1 MNWIHW
7 VIDLVL
13 LLIIVLCAWRGFR
26 NGLIAGILALCA
38 VLFSVYAA
46 DILAD
51 TYSGEFTKMLE
62 PFVTGVVDTAS
73 SSAED
78 YFEKNGKEPGVYD
91 MTLRIVEGVG
101 FMKSAAKNVTE
112 EISVEQLDTGPVLRK
127 AIVEKLCSVAAY
139 VLTFAVMFILLI
151 IIFAVIG
158 NLFNL
163 AFKLP
168 GLELINGV
176 LGTLLGLAKGLL
188 YAFAIAWVLRF
199 VGMLLPEEKVNS
211 TILLKWLMDACPLVS
226 FLGL

>member
-13 LLIIVLCAWRGFR
+13 LLIIILCAWRGFR

-62 PFVTGVVDTAS
+62 PFVTGMVDTAS

-78 YFEKNGKEPGVYD
+78 YYEKKGKEPTVYD
-91 MTLRIVEGVG
+91 MTLRTVKSVG
-101 FMKSAAKNVTE
+101 FLKSAGENVSKSIAEEQTE
-112 EISVEQLDTGPVLRK
+112 TGPALRK
-127 AIVEKLCSVAAY
+127 AIVEKLCSVTAY
-139 VLTFAVMFILLI
+139 VLTFAIMFILLI

-168 GLELINGV
+168 GLELISGV
-176 LGTLLGLAKGLL
+176 LGFLLGLAKGLI
-188 YAFAIAWVLRF
+188 YVFAIAWLLRF
-199 VGMLLPEEKVNS
+199 TGMFLTEEKVNS
-211 TILLKWLMDACPLVS
+211 TILLQWLMENCPLVG

>member
-1 MNWIHW
+1 MSWIHW
-7 VIDLVL
+7 VVDLVL
-13 LLIIVLCAWRGFR
+13 LLIIILCAWRGFR

-62 PFVTGVVDTAS
+62 PFVTGMVDTAS
-73 SSAED
+73 TSAEE
-78 YFEKNGKEPGVYD
+78 YYEKKGIEPSIREL
-91 MTLRIVEGVG
+91 TLRTVESVG
-101 FMKSAAKNVTE
+101 FMKSAAVNVTRDITE
-112 EISVEQLDTGPVLRK
+112 EETEMGQELRK

-139 VLTFAVMFILLI
+139 VLTYAIMFILLI
-151 IIFAVIG
+151 IAFAVIG

-168 GLELINGV
+168 GLELINSV
-176 LGTLLGLAKGLL
+176 LGTLLGMAKGLI
-188 YAFAIAWVLRF
+188 YVFAIAWILRF
-199 VGMLLPEEKVNS
+199 VGFVLPEEQIDS
-211 TILLKWLMDACPLVS
+211 TILLKRFMELSPLIS

>member
-1 MNWIHW
+1 MHWI
-7 VIDLVL
+7 IDLVL
-13 LLIIVLCAWRGFR
+13 LLIILLCAWRGFR
-26 NGLIAGILALCA
+26 NGLIAGILAVCA

-78 YFEKNGKEPGVYD
+78 YYAEKGMEPGVLD
-91 MTLRIVEGVG
+91 MTQRTLEGVG
-101 FMKSAAKNVTE
+101 FMKTAVKNVSLDIADEQTE
-112 EISVEQLDTGPVLRK
+112 TGHALRR
-127 AIVEKLCSVAAY
+127 AIVDKLCTVAAY
-139 VLTFAVMFILLI
+139 VLTYIIMFILLI

-176 LGTLLGLAKGLL
+176 LGTLLGLAKGLI
-188 YAFAIAWVLRF
+188 YVFAIAWALRF
-199 VGMLLPEEKVNS
+199 TGMLLPEEKVNS
-211 TILLKWLMDACPLVS
+211 TILLKWLMDTCPLVE

>member
-1 MNWIHW
+1 MKLNWI
-7 VIDLVL
+7 IDLVL
-13 LLIIVLCAWRGFR
+13 MLILLLCAWRGYR

-46 DILAD
+46 DILSD

-73 SSAED
+73 SSVED
-78 YFEKNGKEPGVYD
+78 YFEKKGRDPGVYE
-91 MTLRIVEGVG
+91 MTYRTLEGIG
-101 FMKSAAKNVTE
+101 FMKTATENVAKDIADEQTE
-112 EISVEQLDTGPVLRK
+112 IGPVLRR
-127 AIVEKLCSVAAY
+127 AIVDKLCSVAAY
-139 VLTFAVMFILLI
+139 VLTFAIMFILLI
-151 IIFAVIG
+151 IIFGVIG

-176 LGTLLGLAKGLL
+176 LGTLLGLAKGLI
-188 YAFAIAWVLRF
+188 YVFAIAWILRF
-199 VGMLLPEEKVNS
+199 AGMLLSEEKVNS
-211 TILLKWLMDACPLVS
+211 TILLKWLMETCPLVG

>member
-1 MNWIHW
+1 MRWI
-7 VIDLVL
+7 IDLVL
-13 LLIIVLCAWRGFR
+13 LLIIILCAWRGFR

-73 SSAED
+73 SSAEE
-78 YFEKNGKEPGVYD
+78 YFEKKGKEPGVYD
-91 MTLRIVEGVG
+91 MTYKTLEGVG
-101 FMKSAAKNVTE
+101 FMKTAAENVSREIAEEATE
-112 EISVEQLDTGPVLRK
+112 TGPALRR
-127 AIVEKLCSVAAY
+127 AIVDKLCSVAAY
-139 VLTFAVMFILLI
+139 VLTYIIMFVLLI
-151 IIFAVIG
+151 IIFGVIG

-168 GLELINGV
+168 GLELVNGV
-176 LGTLLGLAKGLL
+176 LGTLLGLAKGLV
-188 YAFAIAWVLRF
+188 YVFAIAWALRF
-199 VGMLLPEEKVNS
+199 TGMLLPEDKVNT
-211 TILLKWLMDACPLVS
+211 TILLKWLMESCPLVS

>member
-1 MNWIHW
+1 MHWINWI
-7 VIDLVL
+7 IDLVL
-13 LLIIVLCAWRGFR
+13 LLIIILCAWRGFR
-26 NGLIAGILALCA
+26 NGLIAGVLAVCA

-73 SSAED
+73 TSADE
-78 YFEKNGKEPGVYD
+78 YFEKKGGEPGVYE
-91 MTLRIVEGVG
+91 MTRKTLEGVG
-101 FMKSAAKNVTE
+101 FMKSAAENVSKEIAEEQTE
-112 EISVEQLDTGPVLRK
+112 TGHVLRR
-127 AIVEKLCSVAAY
+127 AIVDKLCAVVAY

-188 YAFAIAWVLRF
+188 YAFAIAWILRF
-199 VGMLLPEEKVNS
+199 TGILLPEAKVNS
-211 TILLKWLMDACPLVS
+211 TILLKWLMETCPLVG

>member
-1 MNWIHW
+1 MHWI
-7 VIDLVL
+7 IDLVL
-13 LLIIVLCAWRGFR
+13 LLIILLCAWRGFR
-26 NGLIAGILALCA
+26 NGLIAGVLAVCA
-38 VLFSVYAA
+38 VLFSIYAA

-73 SSAED
+73 SSAEE
-78 YFEKNGKEPGVYD
+78 YYEKKGTEPGVYD
-91 MTLRIVEGVG
+91 MTYRIVEGVG
-101 FMKSAAKNVTE
+101 FMKSAAKNVAS
-112 EISVEQLDTGPVLRK
+112 EIAAEHTATGHELRR
-127 AIVEKLCSVAAY
+127 AIVDKLCVVAAY
-139 VLTFAVMFILLI
+139 VLTYIIMFILLI

-176 LGTLLGLAKGLL
+176 LGTLLGLAKGLI
-188 YAFAIAWVLRF
+188 YVFAIAWVLRF
-199 VGMLLPEEKVNS
+199 TGILLPEEKVNS
-211 TILLKWLMDACPLVS
+211 TILLKWLMDTCPLVP